1 MCTDP
6 AVVAVH
12 VPALAEEIRHVFA
25 VGRRQRTAAQHRTV
39 PVRLCLR
46 QPLIPPPWRAG
57 GEACARR
64 RTDRV

>member
-46 QPLIPPPWRAG
+46 QPLIPPL
-57 GEACARR
+57 
-64 RTDRV
+64 